1 MTYEALILEKTP
13 VVTFSYIVQ
22 VALSLAVVLG
32 LIYLISRYL
41 LPRLQ
46 VTGKGRMIEVLDRIG
61 IEPQVTAYVIKFNKN
76 IYLVACGQK
85 GVALLDKFKE
95 GDIIS

>member
-1 MTYEALILEKTP
+1 MTYEALVLEKTP
-13 VVTFSYIVQ
+13 VVTFGYIVQ
-22 VALSLAVVLG
+22 VALSLAIVLG
-32 LIYLISRYL
+32 LIYLISRFL

-46 VTGKGRMIEVLDRIG
+46 MTGKSRLVEVLDRIG
-61 IEPQVTAYVIKFNKN
+61 LEPQVTAYVIKFNKN